1 MHKHH
6 RQKQTDGDTERHN
19 DSGAEVPQEQH
30 EDNDG
35 QQRAEQQIFQHR
47 ADDQIDVLA
56 LIAEGGE
63 VQAFV
68 FFLQFFHGGIEIIAG
83 TGGGSDGGLLY
94 REQHTVIAVY
104 FGVQFLGIIGQAH
117 RGNIRKADLADI
129 ADRIIE
135 QHPVLQFLQT
145 GEFIAD
151 LESQLALIAL
161 DIAGGHG
168 EVLRHEQLRNSGL
181 GENSVQPGGL
191 VGGVPLLAE
200 LLLGFIEGLLRLL
213 QLHRGQNKL
222 LRKLQLAGLQLA
234 LRLIQLRKSGVQ
246 LLLAGLSGFQL
257 LF

>member
-1 MHKHH
+1 M
-6 RQKQTDGDTERHN
+6 
-19 DSGAEVPQEQH
+19 
-30 EDNDG
+30 
-35 QQRAEQQIFQHR
+35 
-47 ADDQIDVLA
+47 
-56 LIAEGGE
+56 
-63 VQAFV
+63 QAFV

-104 FGVQFLGIIGQAH
+104 FGVQLLGVIRQADSGDIGQA
-117 RGNIRKADLADI
+117 DLPHIADI
-129 ADRIIE
+129 VLE
-135 QHPVLQFLQT
+135 EHPVLQLLQA
-145 GEFIAD
+145 GKFIAD
-151 LESQLALIAL
+151 LEGILPLGAL
-161 DIAGGHG
+161 DIASGHR
-168 EVLRHEQLRNSGL
+168 EVLRHEQLRNGGL

-191 VGGVPLLAE
+191 VGGIPLLAE

>member
-1 MHKHH
+1 M
-6 RQKQTDGDTERHN
+6 
-19 DSGAEVPQEQH
+19 
-30 EDNDG
+30 
-35 QQRAEQQIFQHR
+35 
-47 ADDQIDVLA
+47 
-56 LIAEGGE
+56 
-63 VQAFV
+63 
-68 FFLQFFHGGIEIIAG
+68 
-83 TGGGSDGGLLY
+83 Y

-104 FGVQFLGIIGQAH
+104 FGVQLLGVIRQADSGDIGQA
-117 RGNIRKADLADI
+117 DLPHIADI
-129 ADRIIE
+129 VLE
-135 QHPVLQFLQT
+135 EHPVLQLLQA
-145 GEFIAD
+145 GKFIAD

-161 DIAGGHG
+161 DIAGGHR
-168 EVLRHEQLRNSGL
+168 EVLRHEQVRNGGL

>member
-63 VQAFV
+63 VQTIV
-68 FFLQFFHGGIEIIAG
+68 FFLQLGHGGIEIIAG

-104 FGVQFLGIIGQAH
+104 FGVQLLGVIRQADSGDIGQANLPH
-117 RGNIRKADLADI
+117 IADI
-129 ADRIIE
+129 VLE
-135 QHPVLQFLQT
+135 EHPVLQLLQA
-145 GEFIAD
+145 GKFIAD
-151 LESQLALIAL
+151 LEGILPLGAL
-161 DIAGGHG
+161 DIAGGHR
-168 EVLRHEQLRNSGL
+168 EVLRHEQLRNGGL
-181 GENSVQPGGL
+181 GENAVQPGGL
-191 VGGVPLLAE
+191 VGGIPLLTE
-200 LLLGFIEGLLRLL
+200 LLLGFIESLFGLL
-213 QLHRGQNKL
+213 
-222 LRKLQLAGLQLA
+222 
-234 LRLIQLRKSGVQ
+234 
-246 LLLAGLSGFQL
+246 
-257 LF
+257 